1 MDLMSDRDSTEAI
14 PAYFSIGASR
24 ITNMNFTGTRKMMMA
39 CGMARLQ
46 GCPFCTY
53 ALNNC
58 KTRLL
63 VLPHLSLQ
71 EPGSGYMEPPLRHHP
86 GLLKLIT
93 SARIYLLSKL
103 PTEVSTCH
111 RCTRTD
117 WCKESSCETCR
128 DWGEDL
134 CETSGFNCAFCNCS
148 SCLHSPGNAILQVI
162 TVLVMLVNLC
172 QEKP

>member
-1 MDLMSDRDSTEAI
+1 
-14 PAYFSIGASR
+14 
-24 ITNMNFTGTRKMMMA
+24 MMA
-39 CGMARLQ
+39 RGMTRLQ
-46 GCPFCTY
+46 GCPFRPH

-71 EPGSGYMEPPLRHHP
+71 EPRSGYMEPPLRHRP
-86 GLLKLIT
+86 GLLKLTT

-111 RCTRTD
+111 RCTGTD
-117 WCKESSCETCR
+117 WCKESRCETSR
-128 DWGEDL
+128 NWGENL

-148 SCLHSPGNAILQVI
+148 SCLKKTPPSSPIPDTDLILNHIIPAEISTDHEVGPMGTAGFTQHSPGNVTLQVI
-162 TVLVMLVNLC
+162 TVLVMLVNL
-172 QEKP
+172 